1 MYADDAQI
9 YFIDKL
15 FTRVEPQEESNGCS
29 HATLMLTDSW
39 SVLWEISETTR

>member
-9 YFIDKL
+9 YFIDKV
-15 FTRVEPQEESNGCS
+15 FTRVEPQEESDGCT
-29 HATLMLTDSW
+29 HATLMLTDSR